1 MTSLERIKKAANSI
15 YHRVLSTMTTTSRA
29 LSFKAHASESKTKM
43 SQQGGREVDLSVLPL
58 QDLLKIQTQFQ
69 EVSKRGE
76 KGMVFFNNYLF
87 HNTL

>member
-1 MTSLERIKKAANSI
+1 
-15 YHRVLSTMTTTSRA
+15 
-29 LSFKAHASESKTKM
+29 M